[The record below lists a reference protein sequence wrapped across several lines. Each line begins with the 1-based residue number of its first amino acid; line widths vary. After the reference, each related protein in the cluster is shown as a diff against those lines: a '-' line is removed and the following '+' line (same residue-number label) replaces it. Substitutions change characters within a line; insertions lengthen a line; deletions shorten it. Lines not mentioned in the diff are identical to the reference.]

1 MKNILIVSQKEIT
14 ENPVFKQ
21 DKNLN
26 YIVDILS
33 NGNKIDLLYLHKN
46 INVSNSGNISNNEV
60 EQNYNNIDRICIRDL
75 MSKNMLQQNLRE
87 LIRNNKYEE
96 IIFMSYSLAQFVMP
110 YIEEELNSMIVIV
123 DYRLSNLSYLLQ
135 QYKEESRKLY
145 CNFQNIY
152 KQFRLNFLQSILI
165 FQKGDYFIFDKD
177 NSDIHLLEEENIKNI
192 ISVDDIRSISVK
204 KEKNKNNE
212 GNKFFEIEINSDNFS
227 AKMPIDVNKKSENSC
242 IVYDSKY
249 LNSIDVINEI
259 INESN
264 FEYFFI
270 HKTKLS
276 ILPQVAQILSQ
287 YLSFN
292 KKLCVVSPVSIYS
305 RDNNTITQQQ
315 YSFYL
320 QRKGNYSNWEKT
332 APLQL
337 ADCFMI
343 KKSFLKK
350 YGYFDNK
357 YKTIDYAL
365 FDFVMRVYRTRG
377 YYCTAKDVSVFKVS
391 NSTKNL
397 ETFRE
402 DKQYLCNKWS
412 ENNFLF

>member
-21 DKNLN
+21 EKNLN
-26 YIVDILS
+26 YIVDMLNS
-33 NGNKIDLLYLHKN
+33 DNKVDLLYLHKN
-46 INVSNSGNISNNEV
+46 INIANSESISNNEQ
-60 EQNYNNIDRICIRDL
+60 EQKYMNINKICIRDL
-75 MSKNMLQQNLRE
+75 MSRNMLQQNLKE
-87 LIRNNKYEE
+87 LIKNNKYEE

-110 YIEEELNSMIVIV
+110 YIEEELNSMVVII

-135 QYKEESRKLY
+135 QYKEESQRLY
-145 CNFQNIY
+145 CDFQNIY

-177 NSDIHLLEEENIKNI
+177 NSDVCLLEEENIKNI
-192 ISVDDIRSISVK
+192 ISVDDIKNISIK
-204 KEKNKNNE
+204 KETNKNNE
-212 GNKFFEIEINSDNFS
+212 GNKIFEIEINSDNFS
-227 AKMPIDVNKKSENSC
+227 VKTPFNVNKKSESSC

-249 LNSIDVINEI
+249 SNSIDI
-259 INESN
+259 INKIINDSK

-270 HKTKLS
+270 HKTRLN
-276 ILPQVAQILSQ
+276 ILPQVAQMLSQ

-292 KKLCVVSPVSIYS
+292 KKLCVISPISVYS
-305 RDNNTITQQQ
+305 RDNSTITQQQ

-332 APLQL
+332 APFQL
-337 ADCFMI
+337 SDCFMI
-343 KKSFLKK
+343 KKSFFKK
-350 YGYFDNK
+350 YGYFDTK

-365 FDFVMRVYRTRG
+365 FDFVMRVYQKRD
-377 YYCTAKDVSVFKVS
+377 YYCTAKDVSIFKMS
-391 NSTKNL
+391 NSIKNL
-397 ETFRE
+397 EAFKE

-412 ENNFLF
+412 KNNFLF

>member
-1 MKNILIVSQKEIT
+1 MKNILVVSQKEIT

-26 YIVDILS
+26 YIVDMLS
-33 NGNKIDLLYLHKN
+33 NDNKVDLLYLHKN
-46 INVSNSGNISNNEV
+46 INVSNSGNIGSQEI
-60 EQNYNNIDRICIRDL
+60 EQKYVNINKICIRDL
-75 MSKNMLQQNLRE
+75 MSKNMLQQNLKK
-87 LIRNNKYEE
+87 LIKNNKYEE
-96 IIFMSYSLAQFVMP
+96 IIFMSYSLAQFIIP
-110 YIEEELNSMIVIV
+110 YIEEELDNMIVFI
-123 DYRLSNLSYLLQ
+123 DYRLSNLHHILQ
-135 QYKEESRKLY
+135 QYKEEKQKLY

-152 KQFRLNFLQSILI
+152 KQFRLNFLQTILI
-165 FQKGDYFIFDKD
+165 FQRGDYFIFDKS
-177 NSDIHLLEEENIKNI
+177 NIDIHLLEEENIKNV
-192 ISVDDIRSISVK
+192 ISVDDVKNISVK
-204 KEKNKNNE
+204 KEKNIEENR
-212 GNKFFEIEINSDNFS
+212 FFEIEINSDNFS
-227 AKMPIDVNKKSENSC
+227 VKTPINVNKKSESSY

-249 LNSIDVINEI
+249 SNLIDLINEI
-259 INESN
+259 INGSK

-270 HKTKLS
+270 HKTKFN

-292 KKLCVVSPVSIYS
+292 RKLGVVSPISVYS
-305 RDNNTITQQQ
+305 RDNSTIIQQN
-315 YSFYL
+315 YSFYM

-365 FDFVMRVYRTRG
+365 CDFVMRVYQKRD
-377 YYCTAKDVSVFKVS
+377 YYCTAKDVSIFKVS
-391 NSTKNL
+391 NLTKKL
-397 ETFRE
+397 ELFRE
-402 DKQYLCNKWS
+402 DKQYLCHKWG